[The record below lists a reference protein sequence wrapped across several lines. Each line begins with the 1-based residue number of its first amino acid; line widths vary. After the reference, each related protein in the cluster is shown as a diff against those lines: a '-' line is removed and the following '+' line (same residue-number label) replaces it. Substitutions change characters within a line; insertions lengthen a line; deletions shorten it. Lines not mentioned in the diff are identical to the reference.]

1 MTSALKSGMVS
12 PRISSRRS
20 TVSSNQVS
28 SISPNIS
35 SRSISSNRLEVVPS
49 LRSRR
54 RSSRFQTGVTLP
66 VPTSPTAV
74 NQHVVTSLPQTQ
86 APPAWLKLLI
96 RAQHASSVAVL
107 GLVVATLAVYGWTVY
122 VQQRWGQEYQ
132 RFETLK
138 KQERQLISG
147 NEALKNDIAR
157 QAESPTSGLIVPDPT
172 NAVFLTPAA
181 PRAPEA
187 PDRPFSS
194 QSIPAKPLG
203 Y

>member
-1 MTSALKSGMVS
+1 MTSALKSGMIS

-35 SRSISSNRLEVVPS
+35 SPRSSSNRLEAVPS

-66 VPTSPTAV
+66 TAV
-74 NQHVVTSLPQTQ
+74 NQQVVTALPQTQ

-96 RAQHASSVAVL
+96 KTQHVSSVVVL
-107 GLVVATLAVYGWTVY
+107 VLVVATLAIYGWTVY

-132 RFETLK
+132 KFETLK
-138 KQERQLISG
+138 KQERQLIAG
-147 NEALKNDIAR
+147 NEALKNDIA
-157 QAESPTSGLIVPDPT
+157 QKAESPTSGLMVPDPT
-172 NAVFLTPAA
+172 NAIFLTPAT
-181 PRAPEA
+181 PRSPEA
-187 PDRPFSS
+187 PDRQFSS